1 MRKSPERI
9 MVQVLWALGLVLF
22 LLSQIFL
29 FFSAKIRI
37 FVLQFYLKTLIK
49 SWLFE
54 GGEKSKLHDS
64 VILCVSF
71 TTEFLLD
78 HQAHP
83 CMF

>member
-1 MRKSPERI
+1 MQEQTRSDGNAPLEPDKKY
-9 MVQVLWALGLVLF
+9 QF
-22 LLSQIFL
+22 FL

-49 SWLFE
+49 SWLFA
-54 GGEKSKLHDS
+54 GGKKSKLHDS
-64 VILCVSF
+64 IILHVSF

-78 HQAHP
+78 HQAHT

>member
-1 MRKSPERI
+1 